1 MYRSG
6 YRQINYPAS
15 GKRRQTNGN
24 TSERLQKYWRNGDPG
39 VCGFSACGG
48 VFREVGG
55 RERGYRVKGREN
67 KGQNVIT

>member
-39 VCGFSACGG
+39 VCGLSACGG
-48 VFREVGG
+48 FQRGG
-55 RERGYRVKGREN
+55 RQRKGSQSKREG
-67 KGQNVIT
+67 K